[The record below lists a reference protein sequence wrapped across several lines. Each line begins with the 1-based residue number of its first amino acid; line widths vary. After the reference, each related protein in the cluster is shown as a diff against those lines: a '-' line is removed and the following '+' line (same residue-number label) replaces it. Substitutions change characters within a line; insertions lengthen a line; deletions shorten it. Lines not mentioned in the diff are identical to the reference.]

1 MKNCRFLQ
9 GAGTSQATIGRI
21 RQACKYGQPLTEL
34 ILNYRKDGVPFW
46 SLFRLIPLRNANGKL
61 KYLLGA
67 QENVTN
73 VLSAT
78 PDLAHLLDDKLDPYV
93 MAPRPP
99 FEHDLAGTQM
109 HDTGEAMRNYLK
121 SLDRG
126 ATTDKPANS
135 SPRPSTPNRS
145 MLSVQGWGQNV
156 GNSPVLGGNN
166 NSSPTAG
173 SSSPTPRPR
182 SANRDMHLHA
192 AAALAFDGTMGT
204 VNPARGGGQSW
215 SQAPVHPRPTTSNSI
230 FARPDTA
237 YSMVD
242 TKGREDAQLS
252 LAEKTK
258 AFNEASSHYLV
269 LDSTCDMVLFHSAN
283 LPATIRVGS
292 SFPDLI
298 GSQLAQQFKS
308 TVTRGDRADIR
319 SASLAVPPI
328 QDPEGIWRGG
338 VKLAVTPLKDQ
349 INEVGAVIVLISNN
363 ALRK

>member
-1 MKNCRFLQ
+1 
-9 GAGTSQATIGRI
+9 
-21 RQACKYGQPLTEL
+21 
-34 ILNYRKDGVPFW
+34 
-46 SLFRLIPLRNANGKL
+46 
-61 KYLLGA
+61 
-67 QENVTN
+67 
-73 VLSAT
+73 
-78 PDLAHLLDDKLDPYV
+78 

-126 ATTDKPANS
+126 AAPEKPKNSPPRS
-135 SPRPSTPNRS
+135 SPPSKGMLSAQGWAQQASNSPLLGANNSQLPST
-145 MLSVQGWGQNV
+145 
-156 GNSPVLGGNN
+156 
-166 NSSPTAG
+166 SSLT
-173 SSSPTPRPR
+173 PTPRPR

-204 VNPARGGGQSW
+204 VNPARGGASGW

-242 TKGREDAQLS
+242 TKGKEDAQLS

-258 AFNEASSHYLV
+258 AFNEASSHFLV
-269 LDSTCDMVLFHSAN
+269 LDSTCDLVLFHSAN
-283 LPATIRVGS
+283 LPATIRTGS
-292 SFPDLI
+292 SFPELI
-298 GSQLAQQFKS
+298 GPQLAQQVKAKVAKS
-308 TVTRGDRADIR
+308 ERIDVR
-319 SASLAVPPI
+319 SASLAVPHPH
-328 QDPEGIWRGG
+328 DPEGIWRGG

-363 ALRK
+363 SLSKT